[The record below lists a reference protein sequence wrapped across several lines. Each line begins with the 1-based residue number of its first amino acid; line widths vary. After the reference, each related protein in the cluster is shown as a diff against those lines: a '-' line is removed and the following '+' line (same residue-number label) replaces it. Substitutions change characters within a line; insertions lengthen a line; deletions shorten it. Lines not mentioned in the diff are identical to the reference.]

1 VPPAAFIHPVRP
13 TTTPLQENALTLIAT
28 GIIDDLPT
36 PLSQL
41 RELAVEEVRAR
52 AALKTE
58 GIVRAA
64 FRASTPPNLLVILD
78 VAALHY
84 AQEQLQRLPYV
95 QHGLLS
101 IDVREVHER

>member
-1 VPPAAFIHPVRP
+1 M
-13 TTTPLQENALTLIAT
+13 TLIAT

-41 RELAVEEVRAR
+41 RELAVEEGRAR